1 MHLQNVL
8 NVQGQ
13 EGAGVPRKLY
23 VDVHLELLSQVFL
36 VNDEVTIYFGRGEV
50 DY

>member
-1 MHLQNVL
+1 
-8 NVQGQ
+8 
-13 EGAGVPRKLY
+13 
-23 VDVHLELLSQVFL
+23 VHLELLSQVFL